1 MLANRHAIA
10 WNLKGQNFNSVES
23 DSEMRGIEMRADELK
38 EIDRKWAER
47 WDKDRVFEADPDN
60 RPKVFVTFPFPYM
73 NGPLH
78 LGHAF
83 TSTRVDVYARFKRM
97 QGYNVLFPW
106 AWHITGEPIAGAAE
120 RVRRGD
126 EQQIRIFR
134 DIDGVPEEELKK
146 FTDPEYIA
154 RYYIRESKR
163 ALKELG
169 HSIDWRREFTTTSL
183 HPPFSRFIEWQYI
196 TLREK
201 GYVTKGTHPVVW
213 CPHDESPTGD
223 HDRLRGEGVSPTEFI
238 LLKFGFGDAYLV
250 AATLRPET
258 IYGVT
263 NMWLNPEASYV
274 KIRVGNE
281 RWVVSREAVPKIKEQ
296 KDDVS
301 VEEEIPGEKLIGKR
315 CLDPI
320 SKREIL
326 ILPASFVD
334 PDNATG
340 VVMSVP
346 SHAPYDYVA
355 LRDLQRAPEQVE
367 KYGITKEE
375 LLSIKPISLIKVPN
389 YGEHPAIEICE
400 RMSIADQH
408 DARLEEATETIYRE
422 EFYKGVLKEI
432 TGKYAGKKVNE
443 AKKELIADFIA
454 QGIADKMYELT
465 DEVVCRC
472 GTRCLVKILKD
483 QWFLKYSDEAWKARV
498 REALAGMKIFPE
510 EARSNFENT
519 IEWLEDKACAR
530 KAGLGTPLPWDPEWK
545 VETLSD
551 STVYMTFYTIAK
563 HINEHGIGGDKLS
576 KEVFD
581 YLFYGRGSVEEV
593 AKQSG
598 IAKEV
603 LEEMRREFLYWMPVD
618 LRNSAKELIPNHL
631 TFFIFHHVALFDRE
645 LWPRAIGVNG
655 MMSIEGEKM
664 SKSKGNFITL
674 KDALRDYGA
683 SVTRCTLLY
692 ASEGMRDPDWRAKNA
707 RDMASNLL
715 AFLEQAKQIIN
726 MESSRTEEK
735 SIDAWLRSRMQRH
748 IKRATE
754 SLEEFKTRSAFQAG
768 FFDVYNDVR
777 WYLRR
782 DEPNREVLLEVLRD
796 WVKLIAPYAPALSE
810 EVWSLMGEKGY
821 ISLAPWPSYREE
833 LVNEEAELGEELIA
847 RTLEDIESIVQV
859 TNIKPKKIY
868 LYVAPRWKWRMMEIL
883 HQLKPELKNAM
894 QVLMREEEL
903 RKHGKEIAKL
913 LPSLV
918 KDPAKIEF
926 RGYVDEAR
934 VLEEARQFF
943 ERTFD
948 ASVVVQRAG
957 EQGIYDP
964 ANKSAKAMPL
974 KPAIYLE

>member
-1 MLANRHAIA
+1 
-10 WNLKGQNFNSVES
+10 
-23 DSEMRGIEMRADELK
+23 MRADELR

-47 WDKDRVFEADPDN
+47 WHKDRIFEADPDN
-60 RPKVFVTFPFPYM
+60 REKVFVTFPFPYM

-126 EQQIRIFR
+126 EQQLRIFR
-134 DIDGVPEEELKK
+134 ELDGVPEEELKK

-163 ALKELG
+163 ALRELG

-183 HPPFSRFIEWQYI
+183 HPPFSRFIEWQYL
-196 TLREK
+196 TLRER

-238 LLKFGFGDAYLV
+238 LLKFPFGDAHLV

-263 NMWLNPEASYV
+263 NMWLNPEATYAKV
-274 KIRVGNE
+274 RVAGE
-281 RWVVSREAVPKIKEQ
+281 RWIVSSQAVPKLREQ

-315 CLDPI
+315 CVDPI
-320 SKREIL
+320 TKREIL

-346 SHAPYDYVA
+346 SHAPYDYIA
-355 LRDLQRAPEQVE
+355 LKDLQRAPEQVA
-367 KYGITKEE
+367 KYGISEEE
-375 LLSIKPISLIKVPN
+375 LLAIKPISLISAPG
-389 YGEHPAIEICE
+389 YGEHPAVEICE
-400 RMSIADQH
+400 QMGIQNQEDP
-408 DARLEEATETIYRE
+408 RLEEATEKIYRE

-432 TGKYAGKKVNE
+432 TGKYAGKRVE
-443 AKKELIADFIA
+443 EVKKELIADFVA
-454 QGIADKMYELT
+454 QGIADRMYELT
-465 DEVVCRC
+465 EEVVCRC

-498 REALAGMKIFPE
+498 REALARMKIFPE

-551 STVYMTFYTIAK
+551 STVYMAFYTIAK
-563 HINEHGIGGDKLS
+563 HINERGIKGENLP

-581 YLFYGRGSVEEV
+581 YIFYGKGSVEEV
-593 AKQSG
+593 AKLSG
-598 IAKEV
+598 ISSEV

-631 TFFIFHHVALFDRE
+631 TFFIFHHVALFE
-645 LWPRAIGVNG
+645 PEFWPRAIGVNG

-674 KDALRDYGA
+674 KDALQEYGA

-707 RDMASNLL
+707 RDMASNL
-715 AFLEQAKQIIN
+715 ASFLELARQIISL
-726 MESSRTEEK
+726 EDYRTEEK
-735 SIDAWLRSRMQRH
+735 NIDRWLLSRMQGH
-748 IKRATE
+748 IRRATE
-754 SLEEFKTRSAFQAG
+754 SLEEFKTRSALQAG

-782 DEPNREVLLEVLRD
+782 DKPNKKVLLEVLHD
-796 WVKLIAPYAPALSE
+796 WTKLLAPYAPALCE
-810 EVWSLMGEKGY
+810 EVWSLLGEEGY
-821 ISLAPWPSYREE
+821 ISLAPWPRYREE
-833 LVNEEAELGEELIA
+833 LVNPEAELGEELIA
-847 RTLEDIESIVQV
+847 RTLEDIESILQV
-859 TNIKPKKIY
+859 AKIEPKKIY
-868 LYVAPRWKWRMMEIL
+868 LYVAPRWKWRMFEVL
-883 HQLKPELKNAM
+883 NRLKPEFKNAM
-894 QVLMREEEL
+894 QVLMQDEEL
-903 RKHGKEIAKL
+903 RKHGKEVAKL

-926 RGYVDEAR
+926 RGYLNEVR
-934 VLEEARQFF
+934 VLEEARPFL
-943 ERTFD
+943 ERTFN
-948 ASVVVQRAG
+948 ASVVVQSAEG
-957 EQGIYDP
+957 QGIYDP
-964 ANKSAKAMPL
+964 AKKSGKAMPM
-974 KPAIYLE
+974 KPAIYIE